1 MDFLRLGLALL
12 FALLAAGGTA
22 LFYLNRDLLV
32 EWKRVKPVGAF
43 TSAEDPKLAAAALAF
58 AQEKMARP
66 GEDCVG
72 QWVARDEKY
81 LYMAV
86 GCAKLKEEM
95 GELTTS
101 GDANF
106 HPTRFRYDGDEI
118 ENWEQPDQQEYGN
131 SMRRLF
137 PKEAQDLLRLN
148 QDLFIKLLK
157 AKQQLPAA
165 VPSATEPAVAPATPT
180 EPATQAPVPHQEPVS
195 SAL

>member
-12 FALLAAGGTA
+12 FAVLAAGGAA

-32 EWKRVKPVGAF
+32 EWKRVRPAGEFKA
-43 TSAEDPKLAAAALAF
+43 AEDAKLAAAALAF
-58 AQEKMARP
+58 AQEKMARS

-72 QWVARDEKY
+72 QWVGRDDKY

-86 GCAKLKEEM
+86 GCAKLEEKM
-95 GELTTS
+95 GELSTS
-101 GDANF
+101 GDSNF
-106 HPTRFRYDGDEI
+106 HPTRFRYDGGEI
-118 ENWEQPDQQEYGN
+118 ENWEQPDQQEYAN

-157 AKQQLPAA
+157 AKQLPAA
-165 VPSATEPAVAPATPT
+165 APTAPAEGPGSK
-180 EPATQAPVPHQEPVS
+180 ALVPHEEPVS